1 MLFGGEIPWTGL
13 ITIFLIIII
22 VAIFARGV
30 VIIQPYEQGLQIRLG
45 RYIGRM
51 NPGFRWV
58 VPLITVVKK
67 LDLRTE
73 VMDVPRQEVI
83 TKDNSPTNV
92 DAIVYVRVIDP
103 EKAYFE
109 VTNYR
114 AATVALAQT
123 SLRGIIGD
131 MELDEILYNRDIINT
146 RLRDILDRETDAWG
160 VKVERVEIKEVD
172 PVGAVKQ
179 AMTEQTAAERERRAA
194 ILRADGEKRAA
205 ILRSEGHRQSIILEA
220 EGERQSKILRAEGE
234 RMSRILQAQGEAQG
248 LRILSV
254 GARPLDKRAI
264 TVLSLDALK
273 QMAEGQATKII
284 FPFELSSVVKQAAEY
299 LGATAETAEVPEGV
313 ELPPEDIL
321 GEIPGRDVVKT
332 VEEAVKSIE
341 TGVDVDV
348 QMGPSDLLDKG
359 SNPSLEQPTILPPLL
374 SPLFWM
380 QPFHPELHISSGF
393 CPHTRITTI

>member
-299 LGATAETAEVPEGV
+299 LGATAEAPEVPEGA

-359 SNPSLEQPTILPPLL
+359 E
-374 SPLFWM
+374 
-380 QPFHPELHISSGF
+380 
-393 CPHTRITTI
+393 

>member
-1 MLFGGEIPWTGL
+1 MLFSWDIPWTGL
-13 ITIFLIIII
+13 ITIFLIIVI
-22 VAIFARGV
+22 VIIFARGV
-30 VIIQPYEQGLQIRLG
+30 VIVQPYEQGLQIRLG
-45 RYIGRM
+45 RYVGRM

-73 VMDVPRQEVI
+73 VMD
-83 TKDNSPTNV
+83 NSPTNV

-109 VTNYR
+109 VMNYR

-131 MELDEILYNRDIINT
+131 MELDEVLYNRDIINA

-205 ILRSEGHRQSIILEA
+205 ILRAEGSRQSIILEA

-234 RMSRILQAQGEAQG
+234 RLSRILQAQGEAQG

-254 GARPLDKRAI
+254 GARPLDRRAI

-273 QMAEGQATKII
+273 KMAEGQATKII

-299 LGATAETAEVPEGV
+299 LGATTEAPDVPEGT
-313 ELPPEDIL
+313 ELPSEDIL
-321 GEIPGRDVVKT
+321 GEIPGRDAVLSA
-332 VEEAVKSIE
+332 EEAVKSIE
-341 TGVDVDV
+341 TDVDAEV
-348 QMGPSDLLDKG
+348 QIKSRDLLDKG
-359 SNPSLEQPTILPPLL
+359 E
-374 SPLFWM
+374 
-380 QPFHPELHISSGF
+380 
-393 CPHTRITTI
+393 

>member
-1 MLFGGEIPWTGL
+1 MLLTGEFPWTGL
-13 ITIFLIIII
+13 ITVFLIIVII
-22 VAIFARGV
+22 IIFARGV
-30 VIIQPYEQGLQIRLG
+30 VIVQPYEQGLQIRLG

-58 VPLITVVKK
+58 VPLVTVVKK

-109 VTNYR
+109 VMNYR
-114 AATVALAQT
+114 SATVALAQT

-131 MELDEILYNRDIINT
+131 MELDEVLYNRDVINA

-205 ILRSEGHRQSIILEA
+205 ILKAEGNRQSIILEA

-234 RMSRILQAQGEAQG
+234 RLSRILQAQGEAQG

-254 GARPLDKRAI
+254 GTRPLDKRAI

-273 QMAEGQATKII
+273 KMADGQATKII

-299 LGATAETAEVPEGV
+299 LGATAESADIPEGT
-313 ELPPEDIL
+313 ELPSEDIL
-321 GEIPGRDVVKT
+321 GEIPGPEALRAA
-332 VEEAVKSIE
+332 EEAARSIDTNIDAE
-341 TGVDVDV
+341 I
-348 QMGPSDLLDKG
+348 QKRAQNLMGEG
-359 SNPSLEQPTILPPLL
+359 E
-374 SPLFWM
+374 
-380 QPFHPELHISSGF
+380 
-393 CPHTRITTI
+393 

>member
-341 TGVDVDV
+341 TDVDVDV
-348 QMGPSDLLDKG
+348 QMKPRDLLDKG
-359 SNPSLEQPTILPPLL
+359 E
-374 SPLFWM
+374 
-380 QPFHPELHISSGF
+380 
-393 CPHTRITTI
+393 